1 MTAFLLP
8 WQAGSLLLR
17 TRQLWAV
24 ALLPLAVNFLLY
36 VALMTLAVWAVFSWQ
51 PVWLQEL
58 HEAGMPGNAVAWSL
72 IILKWI
78 VAMPVLLVVVYFSF
92 TAVGMVVAAP
102 FNDLLSA
109 RVEQVAGAAAPE
121 AVPSCWMTQVA
132 ATMLGSLRLLGL
144 QIFCSL
150 LVIPFLLVPAVGFVP
165 LLLVTGY
172 FGGLAMVD
180 VAVARHDPTAGRLSR
195 AIPGRRR
202 EVLALGVAMELLFF
216 IPFAG
221 LLFLPLGVTAGTL
234 MHERWKGVSNE
245 K

>member
-24 ALLPLAVNFLLY
+24 ALLPLAVNLLLY

-58 HEAGMPGNAVAWSL
+58 REAGIPGNAVAWSL

-102 FNDLLSA
+102 FKDLLSA
-109 RVEQVAGAAAPE
+109 RV
-121 AVPSCWMTQVA
+121 
-132 ATMLGSLRLLGL
+132 
-144 QIFCSL
+144 
-150 LVIPFLLVPAVGFVP
+150 
-165 LLLVTGY
+165 
-172 FGGLAMVD
+172 
-180 VAVARHDPTAGRLSR
+180 
-195 AIPGRRR
+195 
-202 EVLALGVAMELLFF
+202 
-216 IPFAG
+216 
-221 LLFLPLGVTAGTL
+221 
-234 MHERWKGVSNE
+234 
-245 K
+245 